1 LFPARKGAVFVDTD
15 LLGDIYRF
23 FHHQVDKGNMT
34 QRKQTSDYVA
44 ETPLDLC
51 HLERN
56 TLGNAEVAREV
67 LTLFERQASRV
78 IREIECASSRTRL
91 AALAHSLKG
100 SARGVGA
107 SKVAAASED
116 LERAAEVRDSHALK
130 QTIAT
135 LAAALEEAR
144 RAIDLHFSQIA
155 SD

>member
-1 LFPARKGAVFVDTD
+1 
-15 LLGDIYRF
+15 
-23 FHHQVDKGNMT
+23 
-34 QRKQTSDYVA
+34 
-44 ETPLDLC
+44 
-51 HLERN
+51 
-56 TLGNAEVAREV
+56 
-67 LTLFERQASRV
+67 V
-78 IREIECASSRTRL
+78 IREIECTSSRPRL

>member
-1 LFPARKGAVFVDTD
+1 
-15 LLGDIYRF
+15 
-23 FHHQVDKGNMT
+23 M
-34 QRKQTSDYVA
+34 
-44 ETPLDLC
+44 
-51 HLERN
+51 
-56 TLGNAEVAREV
+56 
-67 LTLFERQASRV
+67 
-78 IREIECASSRTRL
+78 SSRPRL